1 MMRAP
6 TPGGAAAGGCRRA
19 FVALLALCS
28 LLPAASDAAAADPW
42 PTRPVRLVIGL
53 AAGGGT
59 DVTARVVA
67 AALKDRLGQNVVVD
81 NVTGAGGTIAS
92 GRVARAAPDGY
103 TFEVKTISAAVINS
117 FVYQNLSYN
126 PVTDFKAVTLVGRAP
141 LVAVIPNDL
150 PARNLAEFL
159 ALLKA
164 NPGKYSYGSS
174 GVGTIP
180 HFAGELFNRLAGVE
194 MVHVPYRGNS
204 PALAGLLAS
213 DVALVFDTVGST
225 RQYIQAGRIR
235 SVGVTTAE
243 RTEFMPDAPPI
254 ATLVPGFSIDT
265 WFGIY
270 APAAT
275 PKEIVDRMAAEVAAV
290 LRQPAVAAKVRDLGY
305 EPVGSTP
312 EEFDRF
318 WREQL
323 ERFGPLVRKMDIKP
337 N

>member
-1 MMRAP
+1 M
-6 TPGGAAAGGCRRA
+6 
-19 FVALLALCS
+19 
-28 LLPAASDAAAADPW
+28 
-42 PTRPVRLVIGL
+42 
-53 AAGGGT
+53 
-59 DVTARVVA
+59 
-67 AALKDRLGQNVVVD
+67 
-81 NVTGAGGTIAS
+81 
-92 GRVARAAPDGY
+92 
-103 TFEVKTISAAVINS
+103 
-117 FVYQNLSYN
+117 
-126 PVTDFKAVTLVGRAP
+126 
-141 LVAVIPNDL
+141 AVIPNDL